1 MGLPALKYDHI
12 TEKPVRPH
20 LRPVRTPAAV
30 PRARRASA
38 SVSVARLCGSVLAIA
53 VVCAA
58 LGVLR
63 VWMSVGATQASA
75 EGVQLREQISQA
87 RFEGEMLEVRLS
99 ALEDPERV
107 RAVVGPTM
115 VSAADVQPA
124 VIELSPSSSVA
135 VVKPEKQRGRT
146 PAVLTSLL
154 DLAAGESR
162 VLLVGDVGLAS
173 VER

>member
-1 MGLPALKYDHI
+1 MGLPALKYDRA
-12 TEKPVRPH
+12 TEESVRPH
-20 LRPVRTPAAV
+20 LRPVRTPASR
-30 PRARRASA
+30 PRSTSA
-38 SVSVARLCGSVLAIA
+38 SVSVSRLCGSVFAIA

-75 EGVQLREQISQA
+75 EGVHLRERISQA

-107 RAVVGPTM
+107 RAVVGPSM

-124 VIELSPSSSVA
+124 VIELTSGPSVA
-135 VVKPEKQRGRT
+135 SAEPKKQRGRT
-146 PAVLTSLL
+146 PAVLTNLL
-154 DLAAGESR
+154 DLAAGESQ